1 MTDLPAPPIP
11 LALAHLPVVA
21 GLAVP
26 WFSPRTGDGRFLFGV
41 LDADRQRTCLT
52 HRRCQICGK
61 GLGRT
66 LVLLAR
72 QSDLPRRCTA
82 EPPAHPWSA
91 AYTARACRW
100 WPAG

>member
-1 MTDLPAPPIP
+1 LRSIASPDQPLTCGNAEIEQHKTDWTPRE
-11 LALAHLPVVA
+11 
-21 GLAVP
+21 P
-26 WFSPRTGDGRFLFGV
+26 WITPRTGDGRFLFGV

-82 EPPAHPWSA
+82 EPPAHLVISTPP
-91 AYTARACRW
+91 T
-100 WPAG
+100 